1 MTNEAKAA
9 AMTTAPDEEPRG
21 PLKRERLLS
30 LLLAAY
36 EAGRWLTHED
46 THAAYGDSCFPTDVS
61 GLRQAGLTI
70 EGERHRFTNCD
81 GRPTTRNRYR
91 LADAESVEKARKLRD
106 TYRRARG
113 ALPANPEEG
122 RRHA

>member
-1 MTNEAKAA
+1 MTAQAKAD
-9 AMTTAPDEEPRG
+9 AMTTAPEPTRA

-30 LLLAAY
+30 LLLAAH

-61 GLRQAGLTI
+61 GLRREGLAI

-91 LADAESVEKARKLRD
+91 LADPESVEKARQLRD

-113 ALPANPEEG
+113 VLPADPEEG